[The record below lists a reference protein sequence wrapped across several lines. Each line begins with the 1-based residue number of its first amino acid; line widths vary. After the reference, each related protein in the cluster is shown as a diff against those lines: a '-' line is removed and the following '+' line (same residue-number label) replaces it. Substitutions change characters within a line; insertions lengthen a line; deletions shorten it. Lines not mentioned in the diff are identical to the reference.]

1 MQPKLRLIPTPEGD
15 TIEYD
20 GIALY
25 SPQSPRRSAVRRAL
39 AAEIL
44 PRSIVYVPSPAL
56 GYGLTELIDSLP
68 EGCLVLCHELDPTL
82 ATLFTPPHDDR
93 VFWVLGDTVEDF
105 LRTLDPHRLIRF
117 RRVVRVTLSGGYRV
131 APERYG
137 NAYEQIERT
146 IRTSW
151 QNRITTAAMG
161 RLWFRN
167 LIANLAHPGV
177 RSIDSYA
184 GSEKPWLVVGAGPSL
199 DAVIPTVASIR
210 DRVLLIAA
218 DTALA
223 ALDAHGIT
231 ADVCVAVEAQSV
243 NLDDITTTHRR
254 PRTVFADTT
263 AHPAFIRQFPVDGRY
278 FFSSRFTDLAFLRRF
293 EPVMPT
299 FLPALGSVG
308 VVAVEIATRLS
319 DGPVFIAGLDFAYTA
334 GKTHALGSPQ
344 HLAHLRSVFRLEPNP
359 MFTLCV
365 ERRAIQATGK
375 DGLRV
380 LTNGVLTSYAES
392 LRSIVADHPHRI
404 FDLGSTGLP
413 IGATALSRE
422 DCTLMIERCAVA
434 SERPLSAAGSAQPND
449 AGTYETRK
457 AAFTDEIDLLKH
469 AETAARA
476 MADGRGNVSEYLTAT
491 SAVEYTYYDFPDLDT
506 ADRASRAFAS
516 RVAISAAYFREKIS
530 HAFEL

>member
-1 MQPKLRLIPTPEGD
+1 MQSKLRLIPTPEGD
-15 TIEYD
+15 TVEYD

-25 SPQSPRRSAVRRAL
+25 SPQSPRMSAVRRAL
-39 AAEIL
+39 AARIL
-44 PRSIVYVPSPAL
+44 PRSIVYIPSPVL
-56 GYGLTELIDSLP
+56 GYGVAELIDSLP
-68 EGCLVLCHELDPTL
+68 EGCLVLCHELDPAL
-82 ATLFTPPHDDR
+82 AALFKPPPDDR
-93 VFWVLGDTVEDF
+93 VFWVVGDTIGDF
-105 LRTLDPHRLIRF
+105 LRSLDPQRLIRF
-117 RRVVRVTLSGGYRV
+117 RRVVRVTLSGGYRI

-151 QNRITTAAMG
+151 QNRITTTAMG

-199 DAVIPTVASIR
+199 DAVIPTIASIR

-243 NLDDITTTHRR
+243 NLDDITTTQVR

-263 AHPAFIRQFPVDGRY
+263 AHPAFARQFPEDGRF

-308 VVAVEIATRLS
+308 VVAVEIAARLS
-319 DGPVFIAGLDFAYTA
+319 DAPVFIAGLDFAYTA

-344 HLAHLRSVFRLEPNP
+344 HVAHLRSMSRLEPDA
-359 MFTLCV
+359 MFTLCA
-365 ERRAIQATGK
+365 ERRAVQTIGK

-392 LRSIVADHPHRI
+392 LRSIVSDHSHRI

-413 IGATALSRE
+413 LGATALLHE
-422 DCTLMIERCAVA
+422 DCVLMIESRAVA
-434 SERPLSAAGSAQPND
+434 SERLLSVAHSAESHDAA
-449 AGTYETRK
+449 TYETRK
-457 AAFTDEIDLLKH
+457 GVFFDEIDLLKR

-476 MADGRGNVSEYLTAT
+476 VANGRGNLDEYLAAI

-506 ADRASRAFAS
+506 ADRASRGFAS

-530 HAFEL
+530 RAFGL